1 MKKRIL
7 AITISS
13 LFMFLGCS
21 LKYSQ
26 SYQDESNVPEF
37 IFTDAVYTKYEDD
50 AKKLSLSLS
59 AGVLEQYKEGNSM
72 YARDVSFQL
81 LKKTGEIETEGSC
94 KLLSANSD
102 EEKYTLYDDIKIKNF
117 DENLEVTAGSIRWNG
132 KSEQLTSSR
141 NDMVTIKKG
150 DTTMQGSGFSASAI
164 SKKFAFT
171 GVITGEFEKNE
182 DSGNNSKEEVSVSVE
197 SEK

>member
-13 LFMFLGCS
+13 LFIFLGCS

-50 AKKLSLSLS
+50 AKKLSLS

-150 DTTMQGSGFSASAI
+150 DTTIQGSGFSASAI

>member
-13 LFMFLGCS
+13 LFIFLGCS

-50 AKKLSLSLS
+50 AKKLSLS

-81 LKKTGEIETEGSC
+81 LKKTGEIETTGSC

-182 DSGNNSKEEVSVSVE
+182 DSDNNSKEEVSVSVE

>member
-13 LFMFLGCS
+13 LFIFLGCS

-50 AKKLSLSLS
+50 AKKLSLS

-182 DSGNNSKEEVSVSVE
+182 DSDNNIKEEVSVSVE

>member
-13 LFMFLGCS
+13 LFIFLGCS

-50 AKKLSLSLS
+50 AKKLSLS

-72 YARDVSFQL
+72 YALDVSFQL

-182 DSGNNSKEEVSVSVE
+182 DSGNNIKEEVSVSVE

>member
-13 LFMFLGCS
+13 LFIFLGCS

-50 AKKLSLSLS
+50 AKKLSLS

-182 DSGNNSKEEVSVSVE
+182 DSDNNIKEEVSASVE

>member
-50 AKKLSLSLS
+50 AKKLSLS

>member
-13 LFMFLGCS
+13 LFIFLGCS

-50 AKKLSLSLS
+50 AKKLSLS

-182 DSGNNSKEEVSVSVE
+182 DSDNNSKEEISVSVE

>member
-13 LFMFLGCS
+13 LFIFLGCS

-50 AKKLSLSLS
+50 AKKLSLS

-182 DSGNNSKEEVSVSVE
+182 DSGNNSKEEVSVSVK

>member
-13 LFMFLGCS
+13 LFIFLGCS

-50 AKKLSLSLS
+50 AKKLSLS

-171 GVITGEFEKNE
+171 GVITGEFKKNE
-182 DSGNNSKEEVSVSVE
+182 DSGNNIKEEVSVSVE

>member
-13 LFMFLGCS
+13 LFIFLGCS

-50 AKKLSLSLS
+50 AKKLSLS

-182 DSGNNSKEEVSVSVE
+182 DSDNNSNEEVSVSVE

>member
-13 LFMFLGCS
+13 LFIFLGCS

-50 AKKLSLSLS
+50 AKKLSLS
-59 AGVLEQYKEGNSM
+59 ACVLEQYKEGNSM

>member
-13 LFMFLGCS
+13 LFIFLGCS
-21 LKYSQ
+21 LKYIQ

-50 AKKLSLSLS
+50 AKKLSLS

>member
-13 LFMFLGCS
+13 LFIFLGCS

-50 AKKLSLSLS
+50 AKKLSLS

-171 GVITGEFEKNE
+171 GVITGEFEKKE
-182 DSGNNSKEEVSVSVE
+182 DSGNNIKEEVSVSVE

>member
-13 LFMFLGCS
+13 LFIFLGCS

-50 AKKLSLSLS
+50 AKKLSLS

-171 GVITGEFEKNE
+171 GVITGEFEK
-182 DSGNNSKEEVSVSVE
+182 KRRFRQ
-197 SEK
+197 

>member
-13 LFMFLGCS
+13 LFIFLGCS

-50 AKKLSLSLS
+50 AKKLSLS

-171 GVITGEFEKNE
+171 GVITGEFKKNE
-182 DSGNNSKEEVSVSVE
+182 DSDNNSKEEVSVSVE

>member
-50 AKKLSLSLS
+50 AKKLSLS

-182 DSGNNSKEEVSVSVE
+182 DSDNNSKEEVSVSIE

>member
-13 LFMFLGCS
+13 LFIFLGCS

-50 AKKLSLSLS
+50 AKKLSLS

-141 NDMVTIKKG
+141 NDMVKIKKG

>member
-13 LFMFLGCS
+13 LFIFLGCS

-50 AKKLSLSLS
+50 AKKLSLS

-72 YARDVSFQL
+72 YAQDVSFQL

>member
-50 AKKLSLSLS
+50 AKKLSLS

-150 DTTMQGSGFSASAI
+150 DTTMQGSGLSASAI

-182 DSGNNSKEEVSVSVE
+182 DSDNNSKEEVSVSIE

>member
-1 MKKRIL
+1 MKNRIL

-13 LFMFLGCS
+13 LFIFLGCS

-50 AKKLSLSLS
+50 AKKLSLS

-182 DSGNNSKEEVSVSVE
+182 DSDNNSKEEVSVSVE

>member
-13 LFMFLGCS
+13 LFIFLGCS

-50 AKKLSLSLS
+50 AKKLSLS

-102 EEKYTLYDDIKIKNF
+102 EEKYTLYNDIKIKNF